1 MDHARARSSA
11 APARTGPKPGDFV
24 CAAVTGAVG
33 GAGGAVV
40 RVVGSAATVVTV
52 VWGVGGTVVF
62 TVVGAL
68 VTAVVR
74 VVVAAETLI
83 KGFLSW
89 SSRLAES
96 VEVLPDT
103 S

>member
-1 MDHARARSSA
+1 MDHASARSSA
-11 APARTGPKPGDFV
+11 APARTGPNPGDFV
-24 CAAVTGAVG
+24 GAAVTGAVG
-33 GAGGAVV
+33 RAGGAVV
-40 RVVGSAATVVTV
+40 GVAGAAAGVVSV

-62 TVVGAL
+62 NVVGAL

-74 VVVAAETLI
+74 VVVVAETLI

-96 VEVLPDT
+96 VYVLPYT